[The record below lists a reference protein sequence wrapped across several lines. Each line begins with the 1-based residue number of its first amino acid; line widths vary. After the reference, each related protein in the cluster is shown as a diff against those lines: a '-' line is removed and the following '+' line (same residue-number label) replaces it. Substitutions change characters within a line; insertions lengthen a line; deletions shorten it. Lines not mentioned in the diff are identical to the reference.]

1 MTDFQQAEPVSHA
14 ITTLLRELM
23 DGAATDVAW
32 VLNPG
37 DRGLLASLDALS
49 ADAASARPG
58 GRSSI
63 AAHVDHLRY
72 GLELLNRWAGG
83 DENAFATADYA
94 ASWRRQTVSSA
105 EWRSLRAALAS
116 EAHAWQTALA
126 EPREWGH
133 VTLTGALASI
143 IHLAYHVGAIRQIDA
158 AASGPRARD

>member
-1 MTDFQQAEPVSHA
+1 VTDLQVEPVGGAA
-14 ITTLLRELM
+14 ITLLRELM

-63 AAHVDHLRY
+63 AAHVDHVRY
-72 GLELLNRWAGG
+72 GLELLNRWARG
-83 DENAFATADYA
+83 DENAFATADYG
-94 ASWRRQTVSSA
+94 ASWRRQQVSSA
-105 EWRSLRAALAS
+105 EWGSVRAALAS

-126 EPREWGH
+126 APRDWGS
-133 VTLTGALASI
+133 VTLTGVPASI
-143 IHLAYHVGAIRQIDA
+143 VHLAYHVGAIRQIDA